1 MHILEPD
8 SGLPAKS
15 DLTSVSV
22 LHDKA
27 MMADA
32 YATAMM
38 AMGSQKAAN
47 LAKQLN
53 LSVVLILNQ
62 QSDFKVVKINQ

>member
-1 MHILEPD
+1 
-8 SGLPAKS
+8 
-15 DLTSVSV
+15 VSV
-22 LHDKA
+22 LDKQT

-38 AMGSQKAAN
+38 AMGSEKATA

-53 LSVVLILNQ
+53 LPVVLILNQ
-62 QSDFKVVKINQ
+62 TNNFKVVKINL

>member
-1 MHILEPD
+1 MHILTPS
-8 SGLPAKS
+8 SGLPAKT
-15 DLTSVSV
+15 DLASVSV
-22 LHDKA
+22 LDKQT

-38 AMGSQKAAN
+38 AMGSEKATA

-53 LSVVLILNQ
+53 LPVVLILNQ
-62 QSDFKVVKINQ
+62 TNNFKVVKINL